1 MNYRKFIL
9 TSILAISVA
18 GCAAVAKVEKG
29 RVNIDGVYT
38 VQNDAEWASIK
49 LGNMHLWTL
58 DGPALQQLRFITGV
72 EDGETMFASNNP
84 EKLAKFRG
92 TMNELEV
99 VEFFQA
105 SAAAL
110 GIQSMNTSKM
120 RPVQFGTKPGFRF
133 DFDYLTK
140 NGLAMAGFA
149 TGAVFEKKLYMIFYV
164 GTRQHYFDKRRE
176 EAQRVM
182 ESVRFL

>member
-9 TSILAISVA
+9 TSILAISIA
-18 GCAAVAKVEKG
+18 GCAAVSKVGKG
-29 RVNIDGVYT
+29 RVNIDGIYT

-49 LGNMHLWTL
+49 VGKMHLWTL
-58 DGPALQQLRFITGV
+58 DGPALQQLRFISGV
-72 EDGETMFASNNP
+72 EEGETMFASTNP
-84 EKLAKFRG
+84 DKLAKFRG

-110 GIQSMNTSKM
+110 GIQSMNTSNM
-120 RPVQFGTKPGFRF
+120 RPVQFGSKSGFSLN
-133 DFDYLTK
+133 FDYLTK

-149 TGAVFEKKLYMIFYV
+149 TGAVVEKKLYMIFYA
-164 GTRQHYFDKRRE
+164 GTHQHYFAKRRK